1 MSIKATKEERLIV
14 QVIELQNLLSSTV
27 FYRDEFYKL
36 AAKMHDELCLH
47 HAYSFDNSMI
57 QQFRLLEIS
66 AERVNQLP
74 AEDTPT

>member
-14 QVIELQNLLSSTV
+14 QVIELQNLLSSAV
-27 FYRDEFYKL
+27 FYRNEFYKL
-36 AAKMHDELCLH
+36 AAEMHDELCLH

-74 AEDTPT
+74 PEDTPT

>member
-14 QVIELQNLLSSTV
+14 QVIELQNLLSSAV

-47 HAYSFDNSMI
+47 HAYSFDNSII

-74 AEDTPT
+74 AEDMES

>member
-14 QVIELQNLLSSTV
+14 QVIELQNLLSSAV

-74 AEDTPT
+74 AEDSQS

>member
-14 QVIELQNLLSSTV
+14 QVIELQNLLSSAV

-74 AEDTPT
+74 AEDTTT

>member
-14 QVIELQNLLSSTV
+14 QVIELQNLLSSAV
-27 FYRDEFYKL
+27 FYRNEFYKL

-47 HAYSFDNSMI
+47 HAYNFDNSMI

-74 AEDTPT
+74 PEDTPT

>member
-14 QVIELQNLLSSTV
+14 QVIELQNLLSSAV
-27 FYRDEFYKL
+27 FYRNEFYKL